1 MGYEL
6 DDVEKPFVEQL
17 VKLGWT
23 HVQGCSNDPAAT
35 GRSSFKE
42 VIQEKTLREKLR
54 ALNLRDGRP
63 WLDDERIAE
72 AISAL
77 TRLGTSDL
85 IDANQKATELLGQ
98 GYTVNGLADWNGGR
112 NQTIQYID
120 WDTPANNQFTVI
132 NQYRVD
138 CPPGHDA
145 AKKYI
150 TPDIVLLV
158 NGIPLV
164 VVECKSPTVADGL
177 PLAVDQLRSYSNQ
190 RKADGEVEENEGCVP
205 LFYYNQALVVTT
217 FDKAKVGT
225 ITAEFDHYAPWKTLV
240 NHQGQ
245 DEQNNLLALL
255 DKPGLSEQERLVG
268 GMLSPVNLLDMVRTF
283 VLFMQTGGKTIKVLC
298 RYQQYRAV
306 NLALLRMKTNPTRKQ
321 HGEFD
326 RRGGIIW
333 HTQGSG
339 KSLTMVFLVRKMRH
353 DIDLRKFKV
362 VMITDRKD
370 LQAQLAITANLTG
383 EVVEIGNSAASV
395 KKLVQTKGPALIFA
409 TIQKHR
415 NPDAPKLKAMRKK
428 EDIARHYP
436 VLNEDES
443 ILVLV
448 DEAHRS
454 HAKDLHAML
463 MAGLPNCVKIA
474 FTGTPIIMGKKKH
487 TQEIF
492 DEFIDRYTIKESEED
507 GATVPI
513 LYEGRTAKGGVKDG
527 ATLDEKFADLFNE
540 TSKEKLEA
548 IKKKYATKGHILDA
562 PLLIAEKAR
571 DMLRHYVLNI
581 LPNGFKA
588 QIVAHS
594 RLAAIRYYDALLTAR
609 DELLQEAEQLT
620 EAEKNMSAEEAM
632 ERCSKD
638 KQAVIWAWRQRD
650 YVQSLEFAPIISG
663 TNSDGAS
670 YKPWTDGTRQEV
682 LIKRFKK
689 PLGLQPSEQADPLAF
704 LVVKSMLL
712 AGFDAPI
719 EAAMYLDRP
728 IKEAEL
734 LQAIARV
741 NRTGFNKRCGI
752 VIDYFG
758 VAHHLQQA
766 LSVYAKKDIEGALRS
781 IKDELPNLRLR
792 HRQVCGIFQQRDL
805 DFYGDVES
813 CVQALANDKL
823 RAQFSVALKQFLVV
837 LDTIL
842 PRPEALAYTID
853 AKQLAYI
860 YARARNRYRDTVE
873 LGKDVGHKV
882 RALIDEHV
890 ISLGIDP
897 KIQPLELT
905 DPKFA
910 KYAAS
915 QGSDRAK
922 ASEMEHAIRSHIRK
936 RAQEDPER
944 YAALSKKLEQV
955 LKSCGQ
961 HWDDLLKKLQ
971 ELIDEMTG
979 KDAKRDP
986 LTEGLPDYCAPFMRL
1001 VAAAHAEPGKPLTE
1015 EKVQVLQTL
1024 TGEVVAMM
1032 ATEIQE
1038 NRDLWA
1044 PRKAADQEALNTK
1057 VFTHLV
1063 NVDMDLKKAG
1073 ILADKLMETA
1083 KANTNKLMVI

>member
-6 DDVEKPFVEQL
+6 EDVEKPFVEQL

-23 HVQGCSNDPAAT
+23 PVQGCTKDPAVT

-42 VIQEKTLREKLR
+42 VLQETTLREKLR
-54 ALNLRDGRP
+54 ALNLRDGKP
-63 WLDDERIAE
+63 WLDDERVAE

-77 TRLGTSDL
+77 TRLGTSHL
-85 IDANQKATELLGQ
+85 VEANKKATELLHLGC
-98 GYTVNGLADWNGGR
+98 TVNGLADWNGGR

-120 WDTPANNQFTVI
+120 WATPANNQFTVI

-138 CPPGHDA
+138 CPPGYNA
-145 AKKYI
+145 AKEYI
-150 TPDIVLLV
+150 IPDIVLLV

-217 FDKAKVGT
+217 FDTAKVGT
-225 ITAEFDHYAPWKTLV
+225 ITAEFAHYAPWKTLV

-245 DEQNNLLALL
+245 DGMALL
-255 DKPGLSEQERLVG
+255 DKQQLSEQERLVA
-268 GMLSPVNLLDMVRTF
+268 GMLTPSSLLDMVRSF
-283 VLFMQTGGKTIKVLC
+283 VLFMQAGGKTIKVLC

-353 DIDLRKFKV
+353 DEALRKFKV

-370 LQAQLAITANLTG
+370 LQAQLAVTANLTG
-383 EVVEIGNSAASV
+383 EVIEIGNSAASV
-395 KKLVQTKGPALIFA
+395 KKLVKAKGPALIFA

-415 NPDAPKLKAMRKK
+415 NPDAPKLKDMRKR
-428 EDIARHYP
+428 EDIAQHYP
-436 VLNEDES
+436 VLNEDEH

-474 FTGTPIIMGKKKH
+474 FTGTPIIMGKKKR

-527 ATLDEKFADLFNE
+527 ATLDEKFVDLFHE
-540 TSKEKLEA
+540 ASKEKLEA

-588 QIVAHS
+588 QVVAHS
-594 RLAAIRYYDALLTAR
+594 RLAAIRYYEALGTAR

-620 EAEKNMSAEEAM
+620 DAEKSMTAEEIM
-632 ERCSKD
+632 GHRSKN
-638 KQAVIWAWRQRD
+638 KQAVLWAWRQRD
-650 YVQSLEFAPIISG
+650 AVQALEFAPVISG
-663 TNSDGAS
+663 TNTDDAS
-670 YKPWTDGTRQEV
+670 YKQWTDGTRQEHR
-682 LIKRFKK
+682 IKRFKK
-689 PLGLQPSEQADPLAF
+689 QFAIQASEHADPLAF
-704 LVVKSMLL
+704 LIVKSMLL

-719 EAAMYLDRP
+719 EGVMYLDRP

-741 NRTGFNKRCGI
+741 NRTGFKKSCGI
-752 VIDYFG
+752 VVDYFG
-758 VAHHLQQA
+758 VAHHLQKA

-781 IKDELPNLRLR
+781 IKDELPNLRRR
-792 HRQVCGIFQQRDL
+792 HKQVCSIFHQRDL

-813 CVQALANDKL
+813 CIQALVNDKL
-823 RAQFSVALKQFLVV
+823 RAQFSVALKQFLIL
-837 LDTIL
+837 LDAIL
-842 PRPEALAYTID
+842 PRAEALSYTGD
-853 AKQLAYI
+853 AKQLAYV

-873 LGKDVGHKV
+873 LGKDVGQKV

-922 ASEMEHAIRSHIRK
+922 ASEMEHAIRSHLRK

-944 YAALSKKLEQV
+944 YGALSKKLEQI
-955 LKSCGQ
+955 LKNCGQ

-979 KDAKRDP
+979 KEEKHDP
-986 LTEGLPDYCAPFMRL
+986 LTAGLPSYCGPFMRL
-1001 VAAAHAEPGKPLTE
+1001 VAAAHTDSGKTLTE
-1015 EKVQVLQTL
+1015 EQVKALQAL
-1024 TGEVVAMM
+1024 TGEVVAVL

-1044 PRKAADQEALNTK
+1044 PRKAADQDALNTE
-1057 VFTHLV
+1057 VFTQLV
-1063 NVDMDLKKAG
+1063 NAGMDQERAG
-1073 ILADKLMETA
+1073 ILADKLLATA
-1083 KANTNKLMVI
+1083 KANTAKLMVI